1 MALLRMPVDRPA
13 PPTRPPPGYPL
24 GVPITAW
31 RTVAIVYRSTEARLR
46 MGIRG
51 RRVARAMEDDEYAS
65 TLAVLARVPGAVQD
79 WSDGLA
85 ALDPFEVRLA
95 QRPLRS
101 LSDAGGFRWWPAP
114 RDCGRELD
122 RHAPRGRYDAV
133 LVVWPAPADI
143 PLCGWGCSIGPSD
156 EANGAGYS
164 AMISD
169 QWRRYP
175 ILPDPEE
182 GFVHEWLHQIEARA
196 RTAGLDP
203 DVVPPLHD
211 AEILTSCRTTDE
223 PPFGETYRQYHD
235 TVETW
240 RPWYHDWMTGRVRR
254 PVSEGCFGLKRAHW
268 RLLRG
273 D

>member
-1 MALLRMPVDRPA
+1 VPAL
-13 PPTRPPPGYPL
+13 TS
-24 GVPITAW
+24 
-31 RTVAIVYRSTEARLR
+31 RTIAIVYPETDARLAARLR
-46 MGIRG
+46 RG
-51 RRVARAMEDDEYAS
+51 RRIARRMEPEEHAA
-65 TLAVLARVPGAVQD
+65 TLEVLERVPDAVAS

-85 ALDPFEVRLA
+85 ALEPFDIVEAR
-95 QRPLRS
+95 RPLGS

-114 RDCGRELD
+114 NDCRRELD
-122 RHAPRGRYDAV
+122 RHAPHGRYDAI
-133 LVVWPAPADI
+133 LVIWPAPPDL
-143 PLCGWGCSIGPSD
+143 PLCGWGCSIGPSA
-156 EANGAGYS
+156 EANGAGFS

-196 RTAGLDP
+196 RRAGFDE

-211 AEILTSCRTTDE
+211 AEILTSCRSADE
-223 PPFGETYRQYHD
+223 PPFGGTYRQYHD

-254 PVSEGCFGLKRAHW
+254 TDGDDCFGLTRDRW
-268 RLLRG
+268 QRLRP